1 MKYKFSVIVPIY
13 NEEKNLEKTIMDLIN
28 FLEKECE
35 DYEIIIVDSNSN
47 DKSEIISKMLCKK
60 YKKIRVIRQKEKKG
74 IGNGL
79 REGYANCKME
89 YVWYRDAD
97 FPYKVSEL
105 KKSFPYLKDY
115 DAVIGYK
122 SGKREN
128 LFRKIISVIYNG
140 LIKTLFNLKFKD
152 INYSYKIIRN
162 DVLKKLDL
170 RSDGWFIDA
179 EILIEL
185 KRGGY
190 KVKQVHVPYTIRKCD
205 ESKVSSNYIQGIY
218 GILKEMLKYIK
229 RKKF

>member
-1 MKYKFSVIVPIY
+1 MKYKISVIVPIY
-13 NEEKNLEKTIMDLIN
+13 NEEETLEKTVMDLVN

-35 DYEIIIVDSNSN
+35 DYEIIIVDSNSS
-47 DKSEIISKMLCKK
+47 DKSEIISKMLCKQ
-60 YKKIRVIRQKEKKG
+60 YKKVKAIRQKEKKG

-79 REGYANCKME
+79 REGYANCNLD

-128 LFRKIISVIYNG
+128 LFRKIISIVYNK
-140 LIKTLFNLKFKD
+140 LVKILFNLKFRD
-152 INYSYKIIRN
+152 INYSYKIIRK

-185 KRGGY
+185 KKGGY
-190 KVKQVHVPYTIRKCD
+190 KIKEVCVPYTIRKGKG
-205 ESKVSSNYIQGIY
+205 SKVSGNYIQSIY
-218 GILKEMLKYIK
+218 RILKEMFQYIQ
-229 RKKF
+229 RKKP